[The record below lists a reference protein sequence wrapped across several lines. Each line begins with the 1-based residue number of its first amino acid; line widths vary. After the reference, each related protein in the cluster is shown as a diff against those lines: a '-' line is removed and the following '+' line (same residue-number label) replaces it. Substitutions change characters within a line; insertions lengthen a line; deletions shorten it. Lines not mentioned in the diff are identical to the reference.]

1 MAYLSRFADDEL
13 SLQLETMGAVL
24 IEGPKWCGKTT
35 TAEQQAGSI
44 LRMQDP
50 DSRDALQQTALIKP
64 SFLLEGTTPR
74 LIDEWQDAPV
84 LWDAVRLAVD
94 KRQRPGQFILTGSNS
109 VKTEEIYHSGTGRI
123 ARMKMLPMSLSESG
137 ESSRSISLAELF
149 DNPQLDIDGKKSPLS
164 ISDLIF
170 AACRGGWPASLLAKS
185 ERTKLLIAK
194 NYFTSLCD
202 NDLSAIDGV
211 KRSPFIGRLIMQEYA
226 RNVSTIVKKTSMLAN
241 IRQNNESLAMN
252 TFDDYLSAFERLF
265 VISDIEAWC
274 PAIRSATVVKS
285 SPKRGFVDPS
295 IAVAALGLN
304 PQRLSLDL
312 KTFGFI
318 FECMG
323 IRDLR
328 AYSQSLGGRVSYYRD
343 RYGLEADAVLHLE
356 DGRYALIEFKLGSRE
371 IDEGA
376 EHLLELKRLI
386 REHNEKEK
394 QVPLREPDLLII
406 VTGGEIAYTRPDS
419 VKVIPLGCLSR

>member
-1 MAYLSRFADDEL
+1 M
-13 SLQLETMGAVL
+13 
-24 IEGPKWCGKTT
+24 
-35 TAEQQAGSI
+35 
-44 LRMQDP
+44 
-50 DSRDALQQTALIKP
+50 
-64 SFLLEGTTPR
+64 
-74 LIDEWQDAPV
+74 
-84 LWDAVRLAVD
+84 
-94 KRQRPGQFILTGSNS
+94 
-109 VKTEEIYHSGTGRI
+109 KTEEIYHSGTGRI

-149 DNPQLDIDGKKSPLS
+149 DNSQLDIDGKKSPLS

-185 ERTKLLIAK
+185 ERAKLLIAK

-202 NDLSAIDGV
+202 YDLSTIDGV
-211 KRSPFIGRLIMQEYA
+211 KRSSSVGRLIMQEYA
-226 RNVSTIVKKTSMLAN
+226 RNISTVVKKTRMLAN
-241 IRQNNESLAMN
+241 IQQNNESLAMN

-265 VISDIEAWC
+265 VVSDIEAWC
-274 PAIRSATVVKS
+274 PAIRSATTVKS

-328 AYSQSLGGRVSYYRD
+328 IYSQSLGGRVSYYRD

-376 EHLLELKRLI
+376 EHLLELRRLI
-386 REHNEKEK
+386 RVHNEKEK

-406 VTGGEIAYTRPDS
+406 ITGGEMAYTRPDS

>member
-1 MAYLSRFADDEL
+1 
-13 SLQLETMGAVL
+13 
-24 IEGPKWCGKTT
+24 
-35 TAEQQAGSI
+35 
-44 LRMQDP
+44 
-50 DSRDALQQTALIKP
+50 
-64 SFLLEGTTPR
+64 
-74 LIDEWQDAPV
+74 
-84 LWDAVRLAVD
+84 
-94 KRQRPGQFILTGSNS
+94 
-109 VKTEEIYHSGTGRI
+109 
-123 ARMKMLPMSLSESG
+123 MSLSESR

-185 ERTKLLIAK
+185 ERAKLLIAT

-202 NDLSAIDGV
+202 YDLSSVDGV
-211 KRSPFIGRLIMQEYA
+211 KRSSSIGRLIMQEYA
-226 RNVSTIVKKTSMLAN
+226 RNISTVVKKTSMLAN
-241 IRQNNESLAMN
+241 IQQNNESISMS

-274 PAIRSATVVKS
+274 PAIRSATAVKS

-356 DGRYALIEFKLGSRE
+356 DGRFALIEFKLGSRE

-386 REHNEKEK
+386 RAHNEKEK
-394 QVPLREPDLLII
+394 QVPLREPDLLVII
-406 VTGGEIAYTRPDS
+406 TGGEIAYTRPDS